1 MPPLEDSFPTATT
14 QRRTGVERG
23 RAGAA
28 LGGVLGTLVGAC
40 AVSLPGLQLVLLA
53 VPGGLLGGVA
63 AGGVLGI
70 MTGALLGITF
80 SDAPELRR

>member
-1 MPPLEDSFPTATT
+1 MPPLEDSLNAGTT

-28 LGGVLGTLVGAC
+28 LGSVLGILVGAC
-40 AVSLPGLQLVLLA
+40 AVSLPGLQLVLVA

-63 AGGVLGI
+63 AGAVLGA